1 MIANVK
7 KKKTIINKN
16 AQLKTIMVAHNKK
29 HKLNGTLDT
38 FQYQSCINKALAK
51 IENNLLPVQV

>member
-7 KKKTIINKN
+7 KKKTIINKT

-29 HKLNGTLDT
+29 HKLNDTLDT

-51 IENNLLPVQV
+51 IENN